1 MSISQADR
9 ERQKRRLTDEAQAA
23 RDEVEELT
31 GHAPAAKKMAL
42 TTPIDKYMKKK
53 TAPQLYQKTGP
64 LQRRIDLEVMTFVAT
79 ANVPFSVIDQ
89 KPFRRCDSSAF
100 ANLIDL
106 FDCILDF
113 GACFWKLDL
122 LEHSFPSMYPEFP
135 RKIPILLTYT
145 SNYPDF
151 TLVPLDLSRFFCWN
165 RGVSRCT
172 HSLLYFKFTFSI
184 YRLVSALNPRA
195 QIKNRTTYSRNTLVI
210 LYKNLHDALKNVL
223 KHELADIKQV
233 SFTTDLWSSAGSDDY
248 SSLTMH
254 YIAPSW
260 EMRRFVIGCKDFE
273 GQHTGASI
281 ARQLDQMIKD
291 IPYLDLEQVA
301 VTMTTDSASN
311 MIKAFTGTSS
321 ESRTVDKHFKCIDH
335 ALNNCLKDAL
345 EHPELSPAVK
355 LCKKLADAVHRS
367 NLKWKAIEDKSGE
380 LGGEN

>member
-1 MSISQADR
+1 
-9 ERQKRRLTDEAQAA
+9 
-23 RDEVEELT
+23 
-31 GHAPAAKKMAL
+31 
-42 TTPIDKYMKKK
+42 
-53 TAPQLYQKTGP
+53 
-64 LQRRIDLEVMTFVAT
+64 
-79 ANVPFSVIDQ
+79 
-89 KPFRRCDSSAF
+89 
-100 ANLIDL
+100 
-106 FDCILDF
+106 
-113 GACFWKLDL
+113 
-122 LEHSFPSMYPEFP
+122 MYPEFP
-135 RKIPILLTYT
+135 RNIPTLLTYT
-145 SNYPDF
+145 STYPDF

-195 QIKNRTTYSRNTLVI
+195 QIKDRTTYARNTIVI

-273 GQHTGASI
+273 GRHTGAAI

-291 IPYLDLEQVA
+291 IPYLDLEQVT

>member
-1 MSISQADR
+1 MEIGIIRAFISLDVSR
-9 ERQKRRLTDEAQAA
+9 I
-23 RDEVEELT
+23 
-31 GHAPAAKKMAL
+31 PS
-42 TTPIDKYMKKK
+42 KYPS
-53 TAPQLYQKTGP
+53 TCP
-64 LQRRIDLEVMTFVAT
+64 DLTFV
-79 ANVPFSVIDQ
+79 
-89 KPFRRCDSSAF
+89 
-100 ANLIDL
+100 
-106 FDCILDF
+106 
-113 GACFWKLDL
+113 
-122 LEHSFPSMYPEFP
+122 Y
-135 RKIPILLTYT
+135 
-145 SNYPDF
+145 
-151 TLVPLDLSRFFCWN
+151 LDLSRPPSHYLGFYCWN

-210 LYKNLHDALKNVL
+210 LYKNLQDALKNVL

-273 GQHTGASI
+273 GRHTGAAI
-281 ARQLDQMIKD
+281 ARQLDQMIRD
-291 IPYLDLEQVA
+291 IPYLDLEKVS

-345 EHPELSPAVK
+345 EHPELSLAVK
-355 LCKKLADAVHRS
+355 HCKKLADAVHRS
-367 NLKWKAIEDKSGE
+367 NLKWQAIEDKCGE